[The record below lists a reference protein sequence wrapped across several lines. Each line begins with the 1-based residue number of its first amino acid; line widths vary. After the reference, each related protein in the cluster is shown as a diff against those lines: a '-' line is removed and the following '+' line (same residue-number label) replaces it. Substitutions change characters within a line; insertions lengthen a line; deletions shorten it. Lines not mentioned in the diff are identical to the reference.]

1 MNFTA
6 QEDIKAPL
14 DQVFAELSDFE
25 AILAAVTQ
33 QGGEVQRTDDGDA
46 TGVGSRWSSAF
57 ELNDKM
63 REITV
68 TLTEYVPP
76 NAMAFVAVSA
86 GIELQARVDLVALT
100 SVETRV
106 DVVVDMLPKTMSARL
121 LMQPMKLARGKLADK
136 FQSRVKTYAKELET
150 RLNHTA

>member
-1 MNFTA
+1 MRVNFTA

-100 SVETRV
+100 
-106 DVVVDMLPKTMSARL
+106 
-121 LMQPMKLARGKLADK
+121 
-136 FQSRVKTYAKELET
+136 
-150 RLNHTA
+150 